1 MTPGLKPFTL
11 KKSTK
16 ESIHSCFQKV
26 HMFTPDRDKRK
37 ANLADLFCLSQDK
50 ETARQRDQERE
61 TERLRLEASRA
72 PNRSFRY
79 NNLSGQKILTASEI
93 RVYIW
98 RNLTFRSPEKLNSCV
113 FGEAYKSFK
122 SSKKGQLAFSV
133 SSSEIGA

>member
-11 KKSTK
+11 KKTQKSQSTLVSK
-16 ESIHSCFQKV
+16 KLHV
-26 HMFTPDRDKRK
+26 FTPDRDKRK
-37 ANLADLFCLSQDK
+37 ANLAGLSYLSQDK

-79 NNLSGQKILTASEI
+79 NNLSGRKILTASEI

-113 FGEAYKSFK
+113 FGEAYKSFR